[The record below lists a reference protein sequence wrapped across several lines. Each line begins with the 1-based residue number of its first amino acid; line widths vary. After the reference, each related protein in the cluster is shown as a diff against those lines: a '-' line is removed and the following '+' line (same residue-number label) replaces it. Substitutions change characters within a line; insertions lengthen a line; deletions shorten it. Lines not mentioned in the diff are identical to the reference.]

1 MPDPLPPTT
10 LVIFGASGDLTR
22 RKLVP
27 ALFSL
32 CRKNRLPT
40 GYNIVGFA
48 FSQWDTAEFRRQ
60 MRAGVDE
67 FVAESFTPAEWKTFA
82 DHLHYV
88 SGGFTEAADYA
99 ALQAALREIE
109 GKTASHLYY
118 LATPPRFFAEI
129 VAQLG
134 VAKMVQENAAGEG
147 GATAARRRVI
157 IEKPFGHDLASAQA
171 LNRAVHADLAEH
183 QIYRIDHYLAKETV
197 QNILFF
203 RFGNTM
209 FEPLW
214 NRNYIDHVQITVA
227 ESVDVGHRAGY
238 YDQAGVLRDM
248 FQNHLMQLLALVS
261 MEPPASFEAD
271 AVRNEKVKALSA
283 IRPMTPD
290 EIAAQTVQAQYQGY
304 RDAPGVAP
312 DSNTSTYAALQL
324 YIDNWR
330 WQDVPF
336 YLRSGKA
343 LAKKATE
350 ILIQFKRPP
359 HMMFTSPSKRKQPL
373 EQRMRLPEQRL
384 RSNYLALCIQPHEG
398 IHQRFEAKVPDT
410 AAEMRS
416 VNMNFH
422 YDEAFGECAIPEAY
436 ERLLLNALEGDAT
449 LFTRSDGIEA
459 AWRTIDPIL
468 QAWET
473 AAAPLATYEPGSWGP
488 AAADAL
494 LARDGR
500 KWRYSCAEHG
510 YG

>member
-1 MPDPLPPTT
+1 MSDSTPTT
-10 LVIFGASGDLTR
+10 IVIFGASGDLTR

-27 ALFSL
+27 ALFNL
-32 CRKNRLPT
+32 YRKNRLPDN
-40 GYNIVGFA
+40 YNIVGF
-48 FSQWDTAEFRRQ
+48 SRSDLGTAVFRQR
-60 MRAGVDE
+60 MRAGIDE
-67 FVAESFTPAEWKTFA
+67 FVKEPFTEAEWQAFA
-82 DHLHYV
+82 VHLHYV
-88 SGGFTEAADYA
+88 AGGFVDAADYA
-99 ALQAALREIE
+99 QLKTALGEIE
-109 GKTASHLYY
+109 VEKANRLYY

-129 VAQLG
+129 VSQLG
-134 VAKMVQENAAGEG
+134 AAGMVQEGDGE
-147 GATAARRRVI
+147 TAASTGSEQAIFRRVV
-157 IEKPFGHDLASAQA
+157 IEKPFGYDLTSAQA
-171 LNRAVHADLAEH
+171 LNRAIHTDLTER

-203 RFGNTM
+203 RFGNIM

-261 MEPPASFEAD
+261 MEPPASFSAD
-271 AVRNEKVKALSA
+271 AVRNEKAKALSS

-290 EIAAQTVQAQYQGY
+290 EIAAHTVRAQYKGY
-304 RDAPGVAP
+304 LDAPGVP
-312 DSNTSTYAALQL
+312 PNSQTPTYAALQL
-324 YIDNWR
+324 HIDNWR
-330 WQDVPF
+330 WRGVPF

-343 LAKKATE
+343 LAQKATE
-350 ILIQFKRPP
+350 VLIQFKQPP
-359 HMMFTSPSKRKQPL
+359 HMMFSLP
-373 EQRMRLPEQRL
+373 PEQGL

-398 IHQRFEAKVPDT
+398 IHQRFEAKAPDT

-416 VNMNFH
+416 VNMDFH

-473 AAAPLATYEPGSWGP
+473 APSALLRTGVTPMATYEPGSWGP
-488 AAADAL
+488 GEADEL
-494 LARDGR
+494 LGR
-500 KWRYSCAEHG
+500 NGRRWRYSCAEHD
-510 YG
+510 

>member
-1 MPDPLPPTT
+1 
-10 LVIFGASGDLTR
+10 
-22 RKLVP
+22 
-27 ALFSL
+27 
-32 CRKNRLPT
+32 
-40 GYNIVGFA
+40 
-48 FSQWDTAEFRRQ
+48 
-60 MRAGVDE
+60 MRGGVDE
-67 FVAESFTPAEWKTFA
+67 FVGEAFSPAEWETFA
-82 DHLHYV
+82 NRLHFV
-88 SGGFTEAADYA
+88 SGGFTETADYA
-99 ALQAALREIE
+99 ALQAALNEIE
-109 GKTASHLYY
+109 GEESRRLYY

-129 VAQLG
+129 VARLG
-134 VAKMVQENAAGEG
+134 AAGMVQETVPTGSTAVSTGSTAVSTGSTAVSTG
-147 GATAARRRVI
+147 STATELAEVWRRVI
-157 IEKPFGHDLASAQA
+157 IEKPFGRNLASAQA
-171 LNRAVHADLAEH
+171 LNRAIHADLAEH

-203 RFGNTM
+203 RFGNAM

-214 NRNYIDHVQITVA
+214 NRNHIDHVQITVA

-261 MEPPASFEAD
+261 MEPPASFTAD

-290 EIAAQTVQAQYQGY
+290 EIAAHTVRAQYKGY

-312 DSNTSTYAALQL
+312 DSQIPTYAALQL

-343 LAKKATE
+343 LAQKATE

-359 HMMFTSPSKRKQPL
+359 HMMFDLP
-373 EQRMRLPEQRL
+373 PEQGL

-416 VNMNFH
+416 VNMDFH

-473 AAAPLATYEPGSWGP
+473 ETTPPLATYKPGSWGP
-488 AAADAL
+488 VEADTL
-494 LARDGR
+494 LGR
-500 KWRYSCAEHG
+500 NGRQWRYSCAEHD
-510 YG
+510 